1 MLFRQGQLVPDVL
14 QRREI
19 GYLQAWATRR
29 PHKPVV
35 IRGAR
40 QVGKSTLVREF
51 ARTAR
56 LTLVTVD
63 FERDPELR
71 EAFTHRDPARILALL
86 KLLTGKTAAAGT
98 HLLFL
103 DEIQAAPEALAA
115 LRYFHEEMPELHVVA
130 AGSLLEFALAETRFP
145 MPVGRV
151 EYMNLGPMHFE
162 DFVVAMG
169 EADVADF
176 LRGLPLNSIRNNALP
191 AVLHRKCLDLV
202 RRYWV
207 VGGLP
212 EAVAA
217 FVRAPGRGTDFEPV
231 SRVLQSVVATYRDDF
246 GKYGRS
252 RDRNRIRMVFDR
264 LPHLVTRKFKYVE
277 VSREH
282 RAAEIAA
289 ALEHLCMARVASKVF
304 RTAAN
309 GMPLAA
315 EASQRLFKCLH
326 IDVGLMCAGLGLD
339 VLDLERQRDPTLV
352 NRGAVAEQ
360 FVGQHLLYDDA
371 PYVTPALHYWAREA
385 RNAAAEVDYVI
396 AVGSRVVPV
405 EVKAGATGSLRSL
418 QQFVREKSSRLALRF
433 NADPPNLLR
442 ESRKLP
448 DGTAVSYDL
457 LSLPLYLVG
466 QARRLI
472 GEVAATKPRSAV
484 CR

>member
-1 MLFRQGQLVPDVL
+1 MDVL

-19 GYLQAWATRR
+19 DYLQAWATRR

-51 ARTAR
+51 ARTAH
-56 LTLVTVD
+56 LTLVAVD
-63 FERDPELR
+63 FERNPELR
-71 EAFTHRDPARILALL
+71 EAFTDRDPARILALL

-115 LRYFHEEMPELHVVA
+115 LRYFHEEMPELHVLA
-130 AGSLLEFALAETRFP
+130 AGSLLEFALSETRFP

-151 EYMNLGPMHFE
+151 EYMHLGPMHFE
-162 DFVVAMG
+162 DFVIAMG
-169 EADVADF
+169 EADVADA
-176 LRGLPLNSIRNNALP
+176 LRGFPLSSVRKNTLPGP
-191 AVLHRKCLDLV
+191 LHRKCLDLL

-217 FVRAPGRGTDFEPV
+217 FVQAPGRGTDFEPV
-231 SRVLQSVVATYRDDF
+231 SRILQSVVATYRDDF

-252 RDRNRIRMVFDR
+252 RDRIRMVFDR
-264 LPHLVTRKFKYVE
+264 LPHLAGRKFKYVE
-277 VSREH
+277 VSRDH

-289 ALEHLCMARVASKVF
+289 ALDHLCMARVACKVF

-309 GMPLAA
+309 GVPLAA
-315 EASQRLFKCLH
+315 EANQRFFKCLH
-326 IDVGLMCAGLGLD
+326 VDIGLMCAALGLD
-339 VLDLERQRDPTLV
+339 VLDLERRGDPTLV

-360 FVGQHLLYDDA
+360 FVGQHLLYADA

-385 RNAAAEVDYVI
+385 RNAAAEIDYVI

-418 QQFVREKSSRLALRF
+418 QQFAREKSCHLALRF
-433 NADPPNLLR
+433 NADPPSLLR

-448 DGTAVSYDL
+448 DGTTVGYDL

-466 QARRLI
+466 QAHRLI
-472 GEVAATKPRSAV
+472 GEVAAERSA
-484 CR
+484 

>member
-1 MLFRQGQLVPDVL
+1 MSDVL

-19 GYLQAWATRR
+19 AHLEAWAARR
-29 PHKPVV
+29 PHKPIV

-51 ARTAR
+51 ARGAG
-56 LTLVTVD
+56 LALVAVD

-71 EAFTHRDPARILALL
+71 EAFAGRDPSRILALL

-115 LRYFHEEMPELHVVA
+115 LRYFHEEMPELHVLA
-130 AGSLLEFALAETRFP
+130 AGSLLEFALAETPFP

-151 EYMNLGPMHFE
+151 EYMHLGPMHFE
-162 DFVVAMG
+162 DFVTAMG
-169 EADVADF
+169 EADLAGF
-176 LRGLPLNSIRNNALP
+176 LRGFALRDIEENALP
-191 AVLHRKCLDLV
+191 TALHRKCLDLL
-202 RRYWV
+202 RRYWI

-212 EAVAA
+212 EAVSA
-217 FVRAPGRGTDFEPV
+217 FVSAGGLDFEPV

-246 GKYGRS
+246 GKYGPS
-252 RDRNRIRMVFDR
+252 RDRIRMVFDR
-264 LPHLVTRKFKYVE
+264 LPHLVARKFKYVE

-282 RAAEIAA
+282 RASEIGA
-289 ALEHLCMARVASKVF
+289 ALDHLCMARVACKVF

-309 GMPLAA
+309 GVPLAA
-315 EASQRLFKCLH
+315 EVNERFFKCLH
-326 IDVGLMCAGLGLD
+326 VDVGLMCAALGLD
-339 VLDLERQRDPTLV
+339 VLDLEREGDPTLV

-360 FVGQHLLYDDA
+360 FVGQHLLYPEA
-371 PYVTPALHYWAREA
+371 PYLTPALHYWARET
-385 RNAAAEVDYVI
+385 RNAAAEIDYVV

-418 QQFVREKSSRLALRF
+418 QQFVREKSARLALRL
-433 NADPPNLLR
+433 NGDPPSLLR

-448 DGTAVSYDL
+448 DGTTVRYDL

-466 QARRLI
+466 QARRLVR
-472 GEVAATKPRSAV
+472 EAAAERSS
-484 CR
+484 

>member
-1 MLFRQGQLVPDVL
+1 MSEVL

-19 GYLQAWATRR
+19 AYLEAWAARR
-29 PHKPVV
+29 PHKPIV

-51 ARTAR
+51 VRAAR
-56 LTLVTVD
+56 LELVAVD

-71 EAFTHRDPARILALL
+71 EAFTGRDPAGTLALL
-86 KLLTGKTAAAGT
+86 KLLTGKMAAAGT

-115 LRYFHEEMPELHVVA
+115 LRYFHEEMPELHVLA
-130 AGSLLEFALAETRFP
+130 AGSLLEFALAQTRFP

-151 EYMNLGPMHFE
+151 EYMHLGPMHFE
-162 DFVVAMG
+162 DFVIAMG
-169 EADVADF
+169 EADLADF
-176 LRGLPLNSIRNNALP
+176 LRGFSLRSVKKNALP
-191 AVLHRKCLDLV
+191 AALHRKCLDLL

-217 FVRAPGRGTDFEPV
+217 FVQASGGGGDFEPV

-252 RDRNRIRMVFDR
+252 RDRIRMVFDR
-264 LPHLVTRKFKYVE
+264 LPHLVARKFKYVE

-282 RAAEIAA
+282 RASEIGA
-289 ALEHLCMARVASKVF
+289 ALEHLCMARVACKVF

-309 GMPLAA
+309 GVPLAA
-315 EASQRLFKCLH
+315 EINDRFFKCLH
-326 IDVGLMCAGLGLD
+326 VDVGLMCAALGLD
-339 VLDLERQRDPTLV
+339 VLDLERQGDPTLV
-352 NRGAVAEQ
+352 NRGALAEQ
-360 FVGQHLLYDDA
+360 FVGQHLLYAEA
-371 PYVTPALHYWAREA
+371 PYRTPALHYWAREN
-385 RNAAAEVDYVI
+385 RNAAAELDYVI
-396 AVGSRVVPV
+396 AVGSRIVPV

-418 QQFVREKSSRLALRF
+418 HQFIREKSSGLALRF
-433 NADPPNLLR
+433 NADPPSLLR
-442 ESRKLP
+442 DVRKLP
-448 DGTAVSYDL
+448 DGTTVRYDL

-472 GEVAATKPRSAV
+472 GEAAAERSS
-484 CR
+484 

>member
-1 MLFRQGQLVPDVL
+1 MPDVL

-19 GYLQAWATRR
+19 GCLKSWAGRR
-29 PHKPVV
+29 PHKPIV

-51 ARTAR
+51 ARAAG
-56 LTLVTVD
+56 LTPVTVD
-63 FERDPELR
+63 FERNPELR
-71 EAFTHRDPARILALL
+71 EAFTDRDPARILALL

-98 HLLFL
+98 DLLFL

-115 LRYFHEEMPELHVVA
+115 LRYFHEEMPDLHVLA
-130 AGSLLEFALAETRFP
+130 AGSLLEFALAQTRFP

-151 EYMNLGPMHFE
+151 EYMHLGPLHFE
-162 DFVVAMG
+162 DFVIAMG
-169 EADVADF
+169 EADLAGH
-176 LRGLPLNSIRNNALP
+176 LRRLPLSRIEERTFP
-191 AVLHRKCLDLV
+191 PVLHRKCLDLL

-217 FVRAPGRGTDFEPV
+217 FVSAPGRGTDFEAV
-231 SRVLQSVVATYRDDF
+231 SRILQSVVATYRDDF

-252 RDRNRIRMVFDR
+252 RDSIRMVFDR
-264 LPHLVTRKFKYVE
+264 LPHLVARKFKYAE
-277 VSREH
+277 VSRDH

-289 ALEHLCMARVASKVF
+289 ALDHLCMARVACRVF

-309 GMPLAA
+309 GVPLAA
-315 EASQRLFKCLH
+315 ETNQRFFKCLH
-326 IDVGLMCAGLGLD
+326 VDVGLMCAALGLD
-339 VLDLERQRDPTLV
+339 LVDLERHPDPTLV

-360 FVGQHLLYDDA
+360 FVGQHLLYDEA

-385 RNAAAEVDYVI
+385 RNAAAELDYVV

-418 QQFVREKSSRLALRF
+418 QQFVREKSCGLALRF
-433 NADPPNLLR
+433 NADPPSLLR

-448 DGTAVSYDL
+448 DGTTVSYDL

-472 GEVAATKPRSAV
+472 GEVAATEPRSAV
-484 CR
+484 RR

>member
-1 MLFRQGQLVPDVL
+1 ML

-19 GYLQAWATRR
+19 GHLEAWADRR
-29 PHKPVV
+29 PHKPIV

-51 ARTAR
+51 ARAAR
-56 LTLVTVD
+56 LKLVAVD
-63 FERDPELR
+63 FERNPELR
-71 EAFTHRDPARILALL
+71 EAFTGRDPARILALL
-86 KLLTGKTAAAGT
+86 KLLTGKTAAAET

-115 LRYFHEEMPELHVVA
+115 LRYFHEEMPELHVLA
-130 AGSLLEFALAETRFP
+130 AGSLLEFALAQTRFP

-151 EYMNLGPMHFE
+151 EYMHLGPMHFE
-162 DFVVAMG
+162 DFVIAMG
-169 EADVADF
+169 EADLADF
-176 LRGLPLNSIRNNALP
+176 LRGFSLRSVKKNALP
-191 AVLHRKCLDLV
+191 AALHRKCLDLL
-202 RRYWV
+202 RRYCV

-217 FVRAPGRGTDFEPV
+217 FVHASGGGLDFEPV

-252 RDRNRIRMVFDR
+252 RDRIRMVFDR
-264 LPHLVTRKFKYVE
+264 LPHLVARKFKYVE

-282 RAAEIAA
+282 RASEIGA
-289 ALEHLCMARVASKVF
+289 ALEHLCMARVACKVF

-309 GMPLAA
+309 GVPLAA
-315 EASQRLFKCLH
+315 EINERFFKCLH
-326 IDVGLMCAGLGLD
+326 VDVGLMCAAVGLD
-339 VLDLERQRDPTLV
+339 VLDLERQGDPTLV

-360 FVGQHLLYDDA
+360 FAGQHLLYPEA
-371 PYVTPALHYWAREA
+371 PYLTPALHYWARET
-385 RNAAAEVDYVI
+385 RNAAAELDYVI

-418 QQFVREKSSRLALRF
+418 HQFIREKSTGLALRF
-433 NADPPNLLR
+433 NAEPPSLLR
-442 ESRKLP
+442 DVRKLP
-448 DGTAVSYDL
+448 DGTTVGYDL

-472 GEVAATKPRSAV
+472 GEVAAARSS
-484 CR
+484 

>member
-1 MLFRQGQLVPDVL
+1 MPAVL

-19 GYLQAWATRR
+19 GHLEAWATRR
-29 PHKPVV
+29 PHKPIV

-51 ARTAR
+51 ARAAG
-56 LTLVTVD
+56 LALVEVD

-71 EAFTHRDPARILALL
+71 EAFAGRDPARILALL

-115 LRYFHEEMPELHVVA
+115 LRYFHEEMPDLHVVA

-151 EYMNLGPMHFE
+151 EYMHLGPMHFE
-162 DFVVAMG
+162 DFMIAAG
-169 EADVADF
+169 ETALAGF
-176 LRGLPLNSIRNNALP
+176 LRGFPLRGIHENALP
-191 AVLHRKCLDLV
+191 AALHRKCLDLL

-212 EAVAA
+212 EAVVA
-217 FVRAPGRGTDFEPV
+217 FVRTPGRGLDFEPV
-231 SRVLQSVVATYRDDF
+231 ARVLQGIVATYRDDF

-252 RDRNRIRMVFDR
+252 RDRIRMVFDR
-264 LPHLVTRKFKYVE
+264 LPHLVARKFKYAE
-277 VSREH
+277 VSRDH
-282 RAAEIAA
+282 RAADVGA
-289 ALEHLCMARVASKVF
+289 ALEHLCMARVACKVF

-309 GMPLAA
+309 GTPLAA
-315 EASQRLFKCLH
+315 EISPRFFKCLH
-326 IDVGLMCAGLGLD
+326 VDVGLLCAALGLD
-339 VLDLERQRDPTLV
+339 VLDMERQGDPTLV
-352 NRGAVAEQ
+352 NRGVVAEQ
-360 FVGQHLLYDDA
+360 FAGQHLLCPDA
-371 PYVTPALHYWAREA
+371 PYLTPALHYWAREA
-385 RNAAAEVDYVI
+385 KNAAAEVDYVI

-418 QQFVREKSSRLALRF
+418 HQFVREKSSDIALRL
-433 NADPPNLLR
+433 NAEPPSLLR

-448 DGTAVSYDL
+448 DGATVRYDL

-466 QARRLI
+466 QARRLVR
-472 GEVAATKPRSAV
+472 EAAADRRS
-484 CR
+484 

>member
-1 MLFRQGQLVPDVL
+1 MPGVL

-19 GYLQAWATRR
+19 GYLHSWAARR

-56 LTLVTVD
+56 LTLAAVD
-63 FERDPELR
+63 FERNPELR
-71 EAFTHRDPARILALL
+71 EAFTDRDPARILALL

-115 LRYFHEEMPELHVVA
+115 LRYFHEEMPELHVLA
-130 AGSLLEFALAETRFP
+130 AGSLLEFALAQTRFP

-151 EYMNLGPMHFE
+151 EYMHLGPMHFE
-162 DFVVAMG
+162 DFVIAMG
-169 EADVADF
+169 EADVAAF
-176 LRGLPLNSIRNNALP
+176 LRGLPLSSIRNNALP
-191 AVLHRKCLDLV
+191 PPLHRKCLDLL

-217 FVRAPGRGTDFEPV
+217 FVRAPGRGTDFERV
-231 SRVLQSVVATYRDDF
+231 SRILHSVVATYRDDF

-252 RDRNRIRMVFDR
+252 RDRLRMVFDR
-264 LPHLVTRKFKYVE
+264 LPHLAGRKFKYVE
-277 VSREH
+277 VSRDH

-289 ALEHLCMARVASKVF
+289 ALDHLCMARVACKVF

-309 GMPLAA
+309 GVPLAA
-315 EASQRLFKCLH
+315 EANQRFFKCLH
-326 IDVGLMCAGLGLD
+326 VDVGLLCAALGLD
-339 VLDLERQRDPTLV
+339 VLDLERHGDPTLV

-371 PYVTPALHYWAREA
+371 PYVSPALHYWAREA
-385 RNAAAEVDYVI
+385 RNAAAELDYVV
-396 AVGSRVVPV
+396 AMGSRVVPV

-418 QQFVREKSSRLALRF
+418 QQFIHEKSSDLALRF
-433 NADPPNLLR
+433 NADPPSLLP
-442 ESRKLP
+442 ESRRLP
-448 DGTAVSYDL
+448 DGTTVRYDL

-472 GEVAATKPRSAV
+472 AELVAERSA
-484 CR
+484 